1 MSVCW
6 DCNECTVPLSESWME
21 AADWTAAGT
30 PIMTS
35 WIEMLEHWTFNGKV
49 SHFNLKWFQ
58 LYQVYKKEE
67 SDYIYKKI
75 IYPQGRASWNETE
88 AFINPVN
95 PKLKLRPLNK
105 MDYSEHFAA
114 TLQTGH
120 GTCNLIAPFSCE
132 AHGCWVNGQVM
143 YRLCL
148 PCSKFN
154 LPNGPVIITLN
165 TDCLMLNYLSETH

>member
-1 MSVCW
+1 MYSSIEWELNGSCWLEGCWNAHYDIMNWNARTLSVSMGKFHILIW
-6 DCNECTVPLSESWME
+6 N
-21 AADWTAAGT
+21 G
-30 PIMTS
+30 
-35 WIEMLEHWTFNGKV
+35 FNYIKFTKRKKV
-49 SHFNLKWFQ
+49 II
-58 LYQVYKKEE
+58 
-67 SDYIYKKI
+67 YIYKKI

-114 TLQTGH
+114 TVQTGH

-143 YRLCL
+143 YRLWL

-154 LPNGPVIITLN
+154 SPNGPVIITLN
-165 TDCLMLNYLSETH
+165 TDCLTLNYLSETH